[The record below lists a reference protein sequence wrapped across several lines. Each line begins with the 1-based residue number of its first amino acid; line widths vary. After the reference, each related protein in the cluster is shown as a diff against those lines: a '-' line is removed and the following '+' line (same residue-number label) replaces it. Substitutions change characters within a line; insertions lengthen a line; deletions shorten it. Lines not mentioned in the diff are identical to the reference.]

1 MITTIFKALLLKFY
15 KHHFECSVVTLI
27 IFLRYVYFRCI
38 LKIKKA
44 KFEIQKELD
53 DPIANGK
60 RNVNTDIQRMTENRT
75 ANEEDAAKVIQK
87 FEEIITNSGIVA

>member
-1 MITTIFKALLLKFY
+1 M
-15 KHHFECSVVTLI
+15 
-27 IFLRYVYFRCI
+27 
-38 LKIKKA
+38 
-44 KFEIQKELD
+44 QKELEE
-53 DPIANGK
+53 PIANGK

>member
-27 IFLRYVYFRCI
+27 FFLRYVYFRCI
-38 LKIKKA
+38 LKIKKT

-75 ANEEDAAKVIQK
+75 ANEEDAAKDIQK